1 MSDSVD
7 LDFYFDPACGW
18 AWRTS
23 LWIREVASLRPVNIT
38 WKLVSLGVINAPAD
52 WRVGT
57 SANQV
62 RGGKMVR
69 TLIRA
74 QQVGGNDAVNR
85 LFISYGNAMHGRGDD
100 MNELDVQKRCLDD
113 AGLPTDLFDQ
123 AQADPETEN
132 EMVAITRQAMTD
144 FQLFGV
150 PTLVLKDSKVAVF
163 GPVIHPVPT
172 GDEALELWDY
182 TCFSLKRPYLFEMKR
197 TRAKYDAPQFAD
209 AQGLPAAAPALA

>member
-1 MSDSVD
+1 VSDSVD

-23 LWIREVASLRPVNIT
+23 LWIREVANLRPINIT
-38 WKLVSLGVINAPAD
+38 WKLVSLGVINAPPD
-52 WRVGT
+52 WQAG
-57 SANQV
+57 SPANQV
-62 RGGKMVR
+62 RGSKAVR

-74 QQVGGNDAVNR
+74 RQVGGNDAVNR
-85 LFISYGNAMHGRGDD
+85 LFISYGNAIHGRADD
-100 MNELDVQKRCLDD
+100 MNEADVHKRCLED
-113 AGLPTDLFDQ
+113 AGLSPELFDQ

-132 EMVAITRQAMTD
+132 QMVAITRQAMTD
-144 FQLFGV
+144 YQLFGV

-163 GPVIHPVPT
+163 GPVINPVPT
-172 GDEALELWDY
+172 GDEALDLWDV
-182 TCFSLKRPYLFEMKR
+182 TLFSLKRPYLFEMKR

>member
-1 MSDSVD
+1 VPDSVN

-23 LWIREVASLRPVNIT
+23 LWIRDVASRRPITIT
-38 WKLVSLGVINAPAD
+38 WKPVSLGVINAPAD

-74 QQVGGNDAVNR
+74 QQVAGNEGVNR

-100 MNELDVQKRCLDD
+100 LNEADVQQRCLDE
-113 AGLPTDLFDQ
+113 AGLPADLFDA
-123 AQADPETEN
+123 AQADAATEA
-132 EMVAITRQAMTD
+132 EMIERTRTAMD
-144 FQLFGV
+144 ELHLFGV
-150 PTLVLKDSKVAVF
+150 PTLVLKDSKIAVF

-172 GDEALELWDY
+172 GDEALELWDVTLY
-182 TCFSLKRPYLFEMKR
+182 SLKQPSLYELKR
-197 TRAKYDAPQFAD
+197 TRDKYDAPQYAD
-209 AQGLPAAAPALA
+209 ERGLPVAAPVPA